1 MENLVWMTHVILAV
15 VLIVLVLLQ
24 HGKGADMG
32 AAFGGGSSGSLFGA
46 SGSATFLSRMTGF
59 VAAMFFSTS
68 MGLTYFSMNPTE
80 DLGVMGGIMEEVQE
94 SGSATAPVDADS
106 ILGLDDEPMLE
117 LDIPANNDALK
128 AGQIPN

>member
-59 VAAMFFSTS
+59 IAAMFFSTS

-80 DLGVMGGIMEEVQE
+80 DLGVMGGIMGEVQE
-94 SGSATAPVDADS
+94 SSSDSTPINADS
-106 ILGLDDEPMLE
+106 ILGLDDESILE
-117 LDIPANNDALK
+117 LNNPANNEALK

>member
-68 MGLTYFSMNPTE
+68 MSLTYFSMNPTE
-80 DLGVMGGIMEEVQE
+80 ELGVMGGIMEEVQE
-94 SGSATAPVDADS
+94 SGSAIAPVDAAGKATNRKRRQCYPH
-106 ILGLDDEPMLE
+106 LG
-117 LDIPANNDALK
+117 
-128 AGQIPN
+128 